1 MKQLEGI
8 RHTIVN
14 VAEKP
19 SHQQH
24 SNTYMHVQAIADE
37 LGLIVY
43 STSSAKIVEYLKTH
57 HVPLRDMVIAKD
69 WSGYYY
75 EGTVYTDEEEEEML
89 RQQFGIPSR

>member
-1 MKQLEGI
+1 
-8 RHTIVN
+8 
-14 VAEKP
+14 
-19 SHQQH
+19 
-24 SNTYMHVQAIADE
+24 
-37 LGLIVY
+37 
-43 STSSAKIVEYLKTH
+43 VEYLKTH